1 MDGRF
6 KGIFPALLTPFDRD
20 DNINKQALAQLIER
34 NIRAGVSGFYV
45 AGSTA
50 EVFMLTESER
60 YQVYET
66 VAEVAGGR
74 VRLIAHIGAISTK
87 QAVEYGRLA
96 GSLGYDAVS
105 AVPPFYYKFTKEQI
119 RRHYFTIASEVG
131 LPVLLYNFPDNS
143 GVSFG
148 FEDFAGFLKNPEF
161 IGLKHTSSDYFML
174 QRIKEAFPDKL
185 VYNGYDEMFICGLA
199 TGCDGGVGSTYNFMA
214 DKFIRM
220 MEKYQ
225 KGDTAGAYTEQRVVN
240 RIIGT
245 LKKVGVME
253 GTKEL
258 LCQLGIDCGRARSP
272 YSVLGEQERRFIAAE
287 VLPLL

>member
-1 MDGRF
+1 M
-6 KGIFPALLTPFDRD
+6 
-20 DNINKQALAQLIER
+20 
-34 NIRAGVSGFYV
+34 
-45 AGSTA
+45 
-50 EVFMLTESER
+50 
-60 YQVYET
+60 
-66 VAEVAGGR
+66 
-74 VRLIAHIGAISTK
+74 
-87 QAVEYGRLA
+87 
-96 GSLGYDAVS
+96 
-105 AVPPFYYKFTKEQI
+105 PPFYYKFTKEQI

-253 GTKEL
+253 GTKS
-258 LCQLGIDCGRARSP
+258 CSARLGIDCGRARSP